1 MRDAGVKRKP
11 LHSLIRCCNIRVN
24 VLLLTIGQTKMEKEA
39 KARIKI
45 HEMSGCG
52 SESKELRGQE
62 SFNTIL

>member
-1 MRDAGVKRKP
+1 MW
-11 LHSLIRCCNIRVN
+11 VN
-24 VLLLTIGQTKMEKEA
+24 VLLKTIGQTKMEKEA